1 MTWGHCIHKSLCW
14 RAKRPQ
20 YVSSLHEGAA
30 YTYRKCTFFTIFMG
44 RYLGTYLFATMHNPK
59 HFFCNRHRK
68 PEQKKTREGVGGKI
82 VGRRNLF
89 QHTF

>member
-1 MTWGHCIHKSLCW
+1 
-14 RAKRPQ
+14 
-20 YVSSLHEGAA
+20 
-30 YTYRKCTFFTIFMG
+30 MG